1 MKNSTSFIYFI
12 SLYVPGL
19 LIGLLILFFSDKF
32 LLHESLNTYHTSIL
46 DIFYYYLTFLG
57 HGVFIVLMSIFFFMK
72 NKKQGILIFCSFLFS
87 ALITQ
92 GLKHLVFDDVMRPYY
107 YISSGLINVPLVE
120 NIELHMHNSF
130 PSGHTTSIFSFCS
143 MISLFYN
150 RKLFGVC
157 LFILASLTAY
167 SRIYLS
173 QHFMTDV
180 LFGSFIGV
188 LSSYLL
194 FYINYH
200 FSKPIL

>member
-1 MKNSTSFIYFI
+1 MKNSISFISFI
-12 SLYVPGL
+12 RLYIPL
-19 LIGLLILFFSDKF
+19 CIIGLMLLFFLDKF

-57 HGVFIVLMSIFFFMK
+57 HGVFIVLMAVLFFIK

-107 YISSGLINVPLVE
+107 YISSNLLDVPLVA
-120 NIELHMHNSF
+120 NLELHMHNSF

-150 RKLFGVC
+150 RKLIGVF
-157 LFILASLTAY
+157 LFILASFTAY

-173 QHFMTDV
+173 QHFMADV

-194 FYINYH
+194 FQINYH
-200 FSKPIL
+200 FSK